1 MAEVPEAS
9 RDSMGSAKMLLLL
22 LSMALLALG
31 SAQDI
36 SNGTDTENS
45 PEGPQNQE
53 EETQPLEDHKI
64 VEEPPEGSQE
74 EHGELIEIDW

>member
-53 EETQPLEDHKI
+53 EETQPLDHKI